1 MDIFATLGLVIG
13 IGMPIAVTARL
24 ARTERP
30 ADTEIAHVDVRA
42 SKFDVP
48 QAVNADAK
56 AMSDFQARV
65 KAYLDMRNKLAG
77 SMGKPTDKATPEEID
92 KRQRALGAA
101 VIAARSTAKV
111 GDVFGADFSA
121 FVKRQFAPIFKGK
134 DAAAIRAAIFDEPH
148 PAVPAVNARYPD
160 EVPLSTMPP
169 DVLKVLPKL
178 ELGLEFRF
186 IGHHLI
192 LLDTDSHL
200 IVDLIPNAMP
210 AA

>member
-1 MDIFATLGLVIG
+1 MHVMATLGLLIG

-24 ARTERP
+24 VRTEWSAP
-30 ADTEIAHVDVRA
+30 AGVESAQ
-42 SKFDVP
+42 S
-48 QAVNADAK
+48 QVNADSK

-65 KAYLDMRNKLAG
+65 KTYLDGRNKLAG
-77 SMGKPTDKATPEEID
+77 SLAKLPDKATPGEID

-101 VIAARSTAKV
+101 VIASRPKARV
-111 GDVFGADFSA
+111 GDIFGADFSA

-134 DAAAIRAAIFDEPH
+134 DGAVLRAAIFDEPH

-169 DVLKVLPKL
+169 EVLKVLPKL
-178 ELGLEFRF
+178 EPGLEFRF

-192 LLDTDSHL
+192 LLDADAHL
-200 IVDLIPNAMP
+200 IADLIPNAMP
-210 AA
+210 G